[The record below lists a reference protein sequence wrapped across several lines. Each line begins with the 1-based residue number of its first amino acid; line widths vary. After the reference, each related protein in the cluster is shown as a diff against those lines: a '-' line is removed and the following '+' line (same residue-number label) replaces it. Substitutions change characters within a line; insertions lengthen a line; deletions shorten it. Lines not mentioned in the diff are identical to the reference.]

1 MKTIENKETELR
13 QIIID
18 NPGLELVPFVSED
31 CGGEYS
37 YTLTSFS
44 TAKVDE
50 YTTNPFDDEKILF
63 KSDGWNDDFEAYYLD
78 NDPEDREEIPDEE
91 IIAAF
96 EALPWVKGIIVYID
110 AY

>member
-1 MKTIENKETELR
+1 MKTVVNKEMELR
-13 QIIID
+13 QLIID

-31 CGGEYS
+31 CGGEYY
-37 YTLTSFS
+37 YTLGAFS
-44 TAKVDE
+44 SAQVDE
-50 YTTNPFDDEKILF
+50 YATNPYNDEKILF
-63 KSDGWNDDFEAYYLD
+63 RSNGWDDDFEADYID

-96 EALPWVKGIIVYID
+96 DALPWVKGILVYID